1 MPSKPAVLA
10 KAAKSTKPTKR
21 KKLSPQ
27 ETASARKTTSPK
39 TKAALDHARTRAA
52 DTWKS
57 PVEAFAAGLALR
69 HSMWGDGGAED
80 QVLATDDFMF
90 PMQDYVTRYCFGET
104 WTRPTI
110 APNIRSMLTLGM
122 LVAQGRPN
130 EIKVHVRGAIANGV
144 SRDEIRDVMLH
155 AMIYCGV
162 PRAVEG
168 FRCAAEVLAE
178 IDAAAANTEAK

>member
-1 MPSKPAVLA
+1 VGSGTLARMSTSKTD
-10 KAAKSTKPTKR
+10 AAM
-21 KKLSPQ
+21 
-27 ETASARKTTSPK
+27 E
-39 TKAALDHARTRAA
+39 HARTMAGSR
-52 DTWKS
+52 WKT
-57 PVEAFAAGLALR
+57 PEEAFAAGLAMR
-69 HSMWGDGGAED
+69 RSMWGEVGED

-104 WTRPTI
+104 WTRETI
-110 APNIRSMLTLGM
+110 EPKVRSMMTLAM

-130 EIKVHVRGAIANGV
+130 EIKVHVHGAIANGV
-144 SRDEIRDVMLH
+144 SRDELRDVMLH

-178 IDAAAANTEAK
+178 IDAKAAS

>member
-1 MPSKPAVLA
+1 MSAP
-10 KAAKSTKPTKR
+10 KR
-21 KKLSPQ
+21 
-27 ETASARKTTSPK
+27 SPK
-39 TKAALDHARTRAA
+39 TDAAIDHARTMSGSR
-52 DTWKS
+52 WKS
-57 PVEAFAAGLALR
+57 PEEAFEAGLAMR
-69 HSMWGDGGAED
+69 RSMWGEVGED

-104 WTRPTI
+104 WTRETI
-110 APNIRSMLTLGM
+110 EPKVRSMMTLAM

-130 EIKVHVRGAIANGV
+130 EIKVHVHGAVANGV
-144 SRDEIRDVMLH
+144 SRDELREVMLH

-178 IDAAAANTEAK
+178 IDAKASS